1 MARLK
6 YFTTYLTIIL
16 LIGFCGSAL
25 AQDGT
30 ITGKITTAGG
40 KQPMAKASV
49 FLNNATF
56 GTTSADDGTFTLRGV
71 KPGQYQLVITSVGYQ
86 EEVQT
91 IMVSNKT
98 LTVNIDLRQKSM
110 MLREVVIMTDADWKK
125 NYEIFKEDFIGT
137 SENSKKC
144 YVVNP
149 RVVSLSYKSSKKLLE
164 AYTDEFLVVENRALG
179 YRVKYM
185 INDFKTDKLNG
196 IVSYEG
202 RALFEQ
208 LPGSESQ
215 KQKWRDKRKE
225 AYYGSA
231 KHFFRSVYAD
241 TYEEDGFIV
250 KPFMRELNPARAP
263 EELIQRKIKQ
273 FRTTNRD
280 SANYWIN
287 MVNMPKFYHEVLG
300 KEAFKRN
307 QFFFKTDDPGVF
319 GMGVNKYLL
328 YVIYTKKHE
337 ETNFRDLY
345 RPLDMENFETSV
357 MTFSKPVLYFD
368 MNGRVLQDPPMLEG
382 TWSKAKLAELLPLD
396 YMPGD

>member
-6 YFTTYLTIIL
+6 TFFSGLIVICL
-16 LIGFCGSAL
+16 LVLATPAF

-30 ITGKITTAGG
+30 IIGKVTTAGG
-40 KQPMAKASV
+40 KQPLAKASV

-56 GTTSADDGTFTLRGV
+56 GTTSADDGSFTLRGV
-71 KPGQYQLVITSVGYQ
+71 KPGQYQLVVTSVGYQ
-86 EEVQT
+86 EAVQT
-91 IMVSNKT
+91 VMVSNTT
-98 LTVNIDLRQKSM
+98 LTLNIDLKQKNM

-125 NYEIFKEDFIGT
+125 NYEIFKQDFIGT

-149 RVVSLSYKSSKKLLE
+149 RVVSLSYKSSKKTLE
-164 AYTDEFLVVENRALG
+164 AFTDEFLVVENRALG

-196 IVSYEG
+196 IISYEG

-208 LPGSESQ
+208 LPGSEAQ
-215 KQKWRDKRKE
+215 KQKWREKRKE

-241 TYEEDGFIV
+241 TFEDDGFIV
-250 KPFMRELNPARAP
+250 KPFMREPNPERAP

-287 MVNMPKFYHEVLG
+287 MSNMPKYYHEMLG
-300 KEAFKRN
+300 KELLKRN
-307 QFFFKTDDPGVF
+307 QFFFKTNDPGIF
-319 GMGVNKYLL
+319 GLGVNKYML

-345 RPLDMENFETSV
+345 RPLDMENFEIST
-357 MTFSKPVLYFD
+357 MTFPKPVIYFD
-368 MNGRVLQDPPMLEG
+368 MNGRVLQDPPMVEG